1 MKPVAPKPQECN
13 FDAHPRE
20 ALIAKL
26 VIMHYISL
34 HVIYIGMYLKQEV
47 ESYEEDVP
55 FHVLLLMNLA
65 SRFGKISS
73 VCTTAND
80 DIFHLLHLE
89 KEKEAST
96 QQKLFTFQNME

>member
-1 MKPVAPKPQECN
+1 M
-13 FDAHPRE
+13 
-20 ALIAKL
+20 
-26 VIMHYISL
+26 
-34 HVIYIGMYLKQEV
+34 

-96 QQKLFTFQNME
+96 QQKLFTFQKYGINNARKLSMLTASNSIKVSIKNKVIIMI